1 MADKTSLRPKSD
13 IQSGTERDEVVKL
26 SGGLPP
32 KKSVEQIDS
41 ENSPKGRGRAPGSVR
56 V

>member
-1 MADKTSLRPKSD
+1 MEKKQPKSS
-13 IQSGTERDEVVKL
+13 IKSGVEYDERVKQ

-32 KKSVEQIDS
+32 KKSVEEIS
-41 ENSPKGRGRAPGSVR
+41 KVNSPSGRKRAPGSVR